1 MVTGPGPRKRNELAE
16 MAEVLAI
23 IDSRP
28 KRDIVESKLRKEF
41 GHVVI
46 DSLRQNR
53 YVTAGSAGPDPPL
66 LVTLAGREVMREN
79 PPEDTVGTRVLK
91 TLVTRTINDI
101 TYEQMSRIVRRLG
114 RMPKTDRGIPKRVAD
129 VLADELGPQKAIQY
143 IDKALA
149 AGQIKAREY
158 DEMRAAL
165 LLPMP
170 RQEIP
175 APNIRRMVNEL
186 MQGQERVREDFHKLT
201 GMGHEAFR
209 KPFEKVDED
218 VKKLKK
224 AWGIK

>member
-1 MVTGPGPRKRNELAE
+1 

-23 IDSRP
+23 IDSRS

-41 GHVVI
+41 GDVVI
-46 DSLRQNR
+46 DALRQNR
-53 YVTAGSAGPDPPL
+53 YVTAGSAGPNPPL
-66 LVTLAGREVMREN
+66 LVTLAGREIMRESLS
-79 PPEDTVGTRVLK
+79 EDTVGTRILK

-129 VLADELGPQKAIQY
+129 VLADEIGPQKALVY

-158 DEMRAAL
+158 DEMRTAL
-165 LLPMP
+165 LFPMP
-170 RQEIP
+170 RREIP
-175 APNIRRMVNEL
+175 APMIRKMVGE
-186 MQGQERVREDFHKLT
+186 MVQGQERLREDFRKLT
-201 GMGHEAFR
+201 GIGQEAFR

-218 VKKLKK
+218 VKRMRK
-224 AWGIK
+224 ALGL

>member
-1 MVTGPGPRKRNELAE
+1 MAQT

-41 GHVVI
+41 GDVVI

-53 YVTAGSAGPDPPL
+53 YVIAGSAGLNPPL
-66 LVTLAGREVMREN
+66 LVTLTGREIMKERLS
-79 PPEDTVGTRVLK
+79 EDTVATRILK

-101 TYEQMSRIVRRLG
+101 TMDQMNRIVRRLS
-114 RMPKTDRGIPKRVAD
+114 RMPQRERGVPKRVAD
-129 VLADELGPQKAIQY
+129 VLADELGPQKALVY

-170 RQEIP
+170 REEIP

-186 MQGQERVREDFHKLT
+186 MQGQERVREDFRKLT
-201 GMGHEAFR
+201 GLGQEAFR

-218 VKKLKK
+218 VKRMRK
-224 AWGIK
+224 ALGL